1 MAEEKLC
8 TLMIRDMVSVK
19 NITEGLLLN
28 GYRSEV
34 APVPKEYPRTGIAYF
49 TLTICCAESFLEI
62 QEREISEDW
71 DI

>member
-28 GYRSEV
+28 GYRSEA

-49 TLTICCAESFLEI
+49 TLTIYRAESFE
-62 QEREISEDW
+62 E
-71 DI
+71 